1 MTTLFRRENAFSHVA
16 DEFNRM
22 YDQFFGP
29 DSLHTVRS
37 KVRSGYPKL
46 DVFETDEHYKVE
58 VAVPGVNP
66 DDLKVEILPFET
78 DDAQY
83 ENRKVL
89 RLSGK
94 MDYKFQTPDKAMF
107 HYKELRRSRF
117 VRELLLSQWVVDD
130 PEAVHEHGVLTLTWS
145 KPDEVKKAEPKT
157 IPITKKV

>member
-1 MTTLFRRENAFSHVA
+1 MMTLFRRENAFSHVA
-16 DEFNRM
+16 DEFNRV

-29 DSLHTVRS
+29 DSLHAVRS

-46 DVFETDEHYKVE
+46 DVFETDENYKVE

-83 ENRKVL
+83 ENRNVL

-94 MDYKFQTPDKAMF
+94 MDYKFQTPDKATF
-107 HYKELRRSRF
+107 HYKELQF
-117 VRELLLSQWVVDD
+117 
-130 PEAVHEHGVLTLTWS
+130 
-145 KPDEVKKAEPKT
+145 
-157 IPITKKV
+157 